1 MPATR
6 AVSPPEERELLDGA
20 RRGDEGAYGRLIE
33 TYRAELHAHCYRML
47 GSVHDAE
54 DALQEA
60 SLRAW
65 KGIGR
70 FEGRSSLRSW
80 LYTIATNTSLNLIA
94 RRPSRVLPIDYGP
107 SADPE
112 GDGLGIPPAESVWVE
127 PYPDQQMG
135 LDEGYAAPE
144 ARYEL
149 REGVE
154 LAFVAALQHL
164 PANQR
169 AALVLREVL
178 GFSAQ
183 EVADALETSV
193 ASVNSALQRAR
204 KAVDERLPEQSQQA
218 TARALGD
225 EQLERVVEAYM
236 DAMQRGDVDAVVDML
251 AEDAAWSMPPLP
263 GWFSGRDD
271 LIGFMRMGPLSGD
284 WHWRHALTH
293 ANGQPAVASYAWY
306 AEDAAYRPFSVDV
319 LTLEGPKVS
328 GITSFITRSTLS
340 RDRHFYERWPEQR
353 FDRPAT
359 TAAFERF
366 GLPDRID
373 GPDPTLG

>member
-6 AVSPPEERELLDGA
+6 TTSPPEERELLEGA
-20 RRGDEGAYGRLIE
+20 RRGDENAYARLLAP
-33 TYRAELHAHCYRML
+33 YRAELHAHCYRML

-65 KGIGR
+65 RGISR

-107 SADPE
+107 ASDPHGE
-112 GDGLGIPPAESVWVE
+112 GLGIPPAESIWVE
-127 PYPDQQMG
+127 PYPDEQIG
-135 LDEGYAAPE
+135 LYDGFAAPE

-149 REGVE
+149 RESVE

-164 PANQR
+164 PATQR
-169 AALVLREVL
+169 AVLVLREVL

-183 EVADALETSV
+183 EVADSLETTV

-218 TARALGD
+218 TARAVGD
-225 EQLERVVEAYM
+225 EQLQRVVEAYM

-263 GWFSGRDD
+263 GWFSGREA
-271 LIGFMRMGPLSGD
+271 LIGFMRTGPLSGD
-284 WHWRHALTH
+284 WDWRHAAGH
-293 ANGQPAVASYAWY
+293 ANGQPAVGSYAWY
-306 AEDAAYRPFSVDV
+306 AEDATYRPFSLDV
-319 LTLEGPKVS
+319 FTLQGPKVS

-353 FDRPAT
+353 FDRPT
-359 TAAFERF
+359 ITAAFERF

-373 GPDPTLG
+373 